1 MTKHIVAIIDRSG
14 SMASIADDM
23 NGGITSWL
31 EGIVA
36 ADPEALLTS
45 VLFDTEYDVTNN
57 RTPLKDVKRSSL
69 TIIPRGAT
77 ALNDAIMKG
86 LATIKKGEDA
96 LVLVVTD
103 GQENSSTE
111 VDTEKVK
118 KQIAKLEKKGIV
130 FQYLSAS
137 PTAFTD
143 AQAYGFA
150 AASTHVFRHSADGTR
165 AATTTMAYVSD
176 IYLGKNNTATT
187 TGTAV
192 AEEE

>member
-103 GQENSSTE
+103 GQENSSTK

-137 PTAFTD
+137 PTAFLTHRRTD
-143 AQAYGFA
+143 SPPHRLTY
-150 AASTHVFRHSADGTR
+150 SATVLTEHALPR
-165 AATTTMAYVSD
+165 QPWRTCLTFTLARTTPQRQQ
-176 IYLGKNNTATT
+176 
-187 TGTAV
+187 
-192 AEEE
+192 EPQ